1 MALAVNESPSSR
13 VYLVELPWQ
22 FLSKVQTFVGNLSY
36 LESDRHQIMR
46 YLFSFYSDSGKIALQ
61 SILAHKLRAFLT
73 LIGIIIGVAA
83 VVVVGASV
91 SGLNTYVTDRVAKLL
106 GANHFMMA
114 RMAFQGRM
122 SDEDFER
129 MNRRNKRLNWDD
141 YEWVKEHCTSCSEV
155 GAEVGG
161 QVDLKQDGI
170 EFPGAIVFG
179 VTSNMAEIEDK
190 TIADGRFI
198 SNDEVQR
205 SAYVCVL
212 GSDIKEKFFPNVD
225 PIGLV
230 LKVRGLPMRVVGV
243 EDKRGAFFGD
253 SLDRHIY
260 IPATTHLQIF
270 GRNGLQIHGKAPTRE
285 NFQPTIE
292 DARVTMRNKHR
303 LKGNEEDDFGL
314 VNVEALNNQIDQFT
328 GSIAAVVVPIT
339 LITLVVG
346 GIVVMN
352 IMLVS
357 VTERTFEIGLRKA
370 VGATRK
376 QILLQFL
383 IESGM
388 LCAFGGV
395 MGLLV
400 AYGVTTLITVLA
412 GITMTITIGY
422 ILLAIIVSS
431 VIGMIAGIYPAFKAA
446 RLDPIIALTKT
457 T

>member
-1 MALAVNESPSSR
+1 
-13 VYLVELPWQ
+13 
-22 FLSKVQTFVGNLSY
+22 
-36 LESDRHQIMR
+36 MR
-46 YLFSFYSDSGKIALQ
+46 YLYSVYFDASRIALQ

-106 GANHFMMA
+106 GANHFMIA
-114 RMAFQGRM
+114 RMAFSGHM
-122 SDEDFER
+122 SDEEFER
-129 MNRRNKRLNWDD
+129 RNRRNKRLNWDD
-141 YEWVKEHCTSCSEV
+141 YEWVRDHCVSC
-155 GAEVGG
+155 AEVGVELG
-161 QVDLKQDGI
+161 TQVDLKQDGI

-179 VTSNMAEIEDK
+179 VTSNMADIEDK
-190 TIADGRFI
+190 TISDGRFV
-198 SNDEVQR
+198 SPDEVQR
-205 SAYVCVL
+205 SALVVVL
-212 GSDIKEKFFPNVD
+212 GGDIKDKFFPNAD
-225 PIGLV
+225 AIGKT
-230 LKVRGLPMRVVGV
+230 LKVRGLPMRIVGV
-243 EDKRGAFFGD
+243 EEKRGAFFGD

-270 GRNGLQIHGKAPTRE
+270 GRNGLQIHGKAPSRE
-285 NFQPTIE
+285 NFQPAIE
-292 DARVTMRNKHR
+292 DARLTMLNRHR

-314 VNVEALNNQIDQFT
+314 VNVEELNNQIDQFT
-328 GSIAAVVVPIT
+328 GTIAAVVVPIT
-339 LITLVVG
+339 LITLIVG

-376 QILLQFL
+376 QVLMQFL

-395 MGLLV
+395 LGLLA
-400 AYGVTTLITVLA
+400 AYGVVKLITALA
-412 GITMTITIGY
+412 GITMTITVGY
-422 ILLAIIVSS
+422 ILLALIVST

>member
-1 MALAVNESPSSR
+1 
-13 VYLVELPWQ
+13 
-22 FLSKVQTFVGNLSY
+22 
-36 LESDRHQIMR
+36 MR
-46 YLFSFYSDSGKIALQ
+46 YLYSVYFDAARIALQ

-106 GANHFMMA
+106 GANHFMIA
-114 RMAFQGRM
+114 RMAFSGHM
-122 SDEDFER
+122 SDEEFER
-129 MNRRNKRLNWDD
+129 RNRRNKRLNWDD
-141 YEWVKEHCTSCSEV
+141 YEWVRDHCVSC
-155 GAEVGG
+155 AEVGVELG
-161 QVDLKQDGI
+161 TQVDLKQDGI

-179 VTSNMAEIEDK
+179 VTSNMADIEDK
-190 TIADGRFI
+190 TISDGRFV
-198 SNDEVQR
+198 SPDEVQR
-205 SAYVCVL
+205 SALVVVL
-212 GSDIKEKFFPNVD
+212 GGDIKDKFFPNTD
-225 PIGLV
+225 AIDKT
-230 LKVRGLPMRVVGV
+230 LKVRGLPMRIVGV
-243 EDKRGAFFGD
+243 EEKRGAFFGD

-260 IPATTHLQIF
+260 IPATTHVQIF

-285 NFQPTIE
+285 NFQPAIE
-292 DARVTMRNKHR
+292 DARLTMRNRHR

-314 VNVEALNNQIDQFT
+314 VNVEELNNQIDQFT
-328 GSIAAVVVPIT
+328 GTIAAVVVPIT
-339 LITLVVG
+339 LITLIVG

-376 QILLQFL
+376 QVLMQFL

-395 MGLLV
+395 IGLLA
-400 AYGVTTLITVLA
+400 AYGVVKLITALA
-412 GITMTITIGY
+412 GITMTITVGY
-422 ILLAIIVSS
+422 ILLALIVST

>member
-1 MALAVNESPSSR
+1 MA
-13 VYLVELPWQ
+13 
-22 FLSKVQTFVGNLSY
+22 
-36 LESDRHQIMR
+36 D
-46 YLFSFYSDSGKIALQ
+46 
-61 SILAHKLRAFLT
+61 
-73 LIGIIIGVAA
+73 
-83 VVVVGASV
+83 
-91 SGLNTYVTDRVAKLL
+91 
-106 GANHFMMA
+106 
-114 RMAFQGRM
+114 
-122 SDEDFER
+122 
-129 MNRRNKRLNWDD
+129 
-141 YEWVKEHCTSCSEV
+141 
-155 GAEVGG
+155 
-161 QVDLKQDGI
+161 
-170 EFPGAIVFG
+170 
-179 VTSNMAEIEDK
+179 IEDK
-190 TIADGRFI
+190 VVVEGRFI

-205 SAYVCVL
+205 SALVCVL
-212 GSDIKEKFFPNVD
+212 GGDIKDKYFPNTD
-225 PIGLV
+225 AIGQT

-243 EDKRGAFFGD
+243 EEKRGAFFGD

-285 NFQPTIE
+285 NFQPAIE

-303 LKGNEEDDFGL
+303 LKGSEEDDFGL
-314 VNVEALNNQIDQFT
+314 VNVEELNNQIDQFT
-328 GSIAAVVVPIT
+328 ASIAAVVVPIT
-339 LITLVVG
+339 LITLLVG

-376 QILLQFL
+376 QILMQFL

-395 MGLLV
+395 IGLLM
-400 AYGVTTLITVLA
+400 AWGVVTLITALA

>member
-1 MALAVNESPSSR
+1 MFYLYS
-13 VYLVELPWQ
+13 VYA
-22 FLSKVQTFVGNLSY
+22 
-36 LESDRHQIMR
+36 DAAR
-46 YLFSFYSDSGKIALQ
+46 IALQ

-91 SGLNTYVTDRVAKLL
+91 SGLNSYVTTKVSQIL
-106 GANHFMMA
+106 GANHFMIA
-114 RMAFQGRM
+114 RMAHQGQ
-122 SDEDFER
+122 STDEEFER
-129 MNRRNKRLNWDD
+129 RNRRNKQLNWDD
-141 YEWVKEHCTSCSEV
+141 YEWVRDHCKSC
-155 GAEVGG
+155 AEVGIEIG
-161 QVDLKQDGI
+161 TGTDLKQDGI

-179 VTSNMAEIEDK
+179 VTSNMLEIENK

-198 SNDEVQR
+198 SPDEVER
-205 SAYVCVL
+205 SALVCVL
-212 GSDIKEKFFPNVD
+212 GSEIKDKFFPNTEAV
-225 PIGLV
+225 GRT

-243 EDKRGAFFGD
+243 EQGRGSFFGD

-270 GRNGLQIHGKAPTRE
+270 GRSGLQIHGLAANQET
-285 NFQPTIE
+285 FQPAIE
-292 DARVTMRNKHR
+292 DARVSMRNKHR
-303 LKGNEEDDFGL
+303 LKGSEEDDFGL
-314 VNVEALNNQIDQFT
+314 VDTATLTGQIDQFT
-328 GSIAAVVVPIT
+328 ASIAAVVVPIT

-370 VGATRK
+370 VGATKR
-376 QILLQFL
+376 QILTQFL

-395 MGLLV
+395 LGLL
-400 AYGVTTLITVLA
+400 AAWGVTTLITSLA
-412 GITMTITIGY
+412 GITMTITITY

-431 VIGMIAGIYPAFKAA
+431 VIGMIAGAYPAFKAA